1 MINVTAAVSVREDR
15 TADFEQ
21 AVADARPGMLADEG
35 CLRWDLQRVSG
46 SQTDYVLLEAYADG
60 DALRRHGSSAEFA
73 AFGEV
78 LKDLVAGAP
87 AISVLKPVGEQ
98 EAGVA

>member
-15 TADFEQ
+15 TEQFEQ
-21 AVADARPGMLADEG
+21 AVAAARPGMLADEG

-73 AFGEV
+73 AFGET
-78 LKDLVAGAP
+78 LKGLVTGAP
-87 AISVLKPVGEQ
+87 TIVVLKPVGEQ
-98 EAGVA
+98 NA